1 MTNAQEISQNL
12 PRSEDTLDGIV
23 RKNAVYRPDGI
34 AFRHRDSAVD
44 WRSFD
49 RLVSG
54 CAFEL
59 AGRGITPGDRI
70 GFLVPN
76 SIDAYVAMLGA
87 MRAGAMI
94 VPFSTMLDTASLVTL
109 LTNAECK
116 LLLADRQLA
125 DLAASVSQ
133 NVTIAELADFTGSE
147 TERFES
153 LARADAP
160 ASIIYSSG
168 TTGLPKG
175 AVHTHAARAL
185 AGLMSAF
192 GFDYQSR
199 SKTFLTTPPYTNGSW
214 MMVLPSLISGSELI
228 LASKFDVDDVFDVV
242 AKHAPTHA
250 FFVPT
255 QFQALVDS
263 KQYSSE
269 VFSPFRCL
277 ITAGAPMPVKL
288 KQQILADAPGRLYE
302 LWGLTEV
309 VATISSPWELH
320 ESANSVG
327 RPLPLSEIRL
337 IDEDDC
343 EIDLPG
349 TGEIVARSQ
358 YQMIGYWGQP
368 ELNASIQW
376 IGRDGASFMR
386 TGDIGEID
394 AQGRLYIRG
403 RIKDM
408 IISGGINV
416 YPADI
421 EDKLREHPAISDAA
435 VIGVADEKWGEVPV
449 AFVRLRA
456 GSDDTPESMLHWSK
470 AHLAKFQRISEI
482 IASAD
487 DFPRNTLGKVLKN
500 DLRDQYRAL
509 VTSRE
514 TKGPRP

>member
-1 MTNAQEISQNL
+1 MTNARTISQSL
-12 PRSEDTLDGIV
+12 PPSEDTLDCIV
-23 RKNAVYRPDGI
+23 RRNAVFRPGGI
-34 AFRHRDSAVD
+34 AFRHRDRVVD
-44 WRSFD
+44 WLTFD

-59 AGRGITPGDRI
+59 ARRDIVPGDRI
-70 GFLVPN
+70 GYLVPN
-76 SIDAYVAMLGA
+76 SIDAYVAMFGA

-94 VPFSTMLDTASLVTL
+94 VPFSTMLDTASLATL
-109 LTNAECK
+109 LANAECK

-133 NVTIAELADFTGSE
+133 NVTIAGLAEVTGKEAEHFAS
-147 TERFES
+147 R
-153 LARADAP
+153 ARADAP

-199 SKTFLTTPPYTNGSW
+199 SKTLLTTPPYTNGSW
-214 MMVLPSLISGSELI
+214 MMVLPSLVSGSELI

-242 AKHAPTHA
+242 AMHAPTHA

-255 QFQALVDS
+255 QFQALVEAKS
-263 KQYSSE
+263 YSND
-269 VFSPFRCL
+269 VFAPFRCL
-277 ITAGAPMPVKL
+277 ITAGAPMPEKL

-320 ESANSVG
+320 DSSNSVG

-337 IDEDDC
+337 IDEDEN

-358 YQMIGYWGQP
+358 YQMVGYWRQP

-376 IGRDGASFMR
+376 TSSDGTSFMR

-435 VIGVADEKWGEVPV
+435 VIGIADEKWGETPV
-449 AFVRLRA
+449 AFVRLRQ
-456 GSDDTPESMLHWSK
+456 GSDDTPENILHWSK
-470 AHLAKFQRISEI
+470 SHLAKFQRVSDI
-482 IASAD
+482 IVSAD

-500 DLRDQYRAL
+500 QLRDHYHAL
-509 VTSRE
+509 VIDRK
-514 TKGPRP
+514 TKGVRS